1 MSGNPVIDLPFAF
14 HGPCGSGVIR
24 TEPEDFRVDEIT
36 VTEPDGEGE
45 HALLQVEKRNANT
58 DWVARLLAKHA
69 GVKERDVS
77 YAGKKDRNA
86 VTSQWFSVH
95 LPGKPDPDWSALES
109 PELKILQVARHG
121 RKLRTGALRGNRFTI
136 RVRGFSGD
144 EGDLRDRIGLIEKHG
159 IANYFGEQRFGHHGN
174 NLRRA
179 RALFAGELKRLSRN
193 KRGIYLSAAR
203 SHLFNQ
209 VLARRVAEGTWDTP
223 MNGERFLLAG
233 SRSSFLAEAIDQ
245 ELLDRYREGDI
256 HLSGPLWGRG
266 EIAVSGEVAELE
278 REVLA
283 AFGEERAGLEQFGM
297 KMERRSLRAPVG
309 DLGWSLE
316 NDTLE
321 LTFTLPKGSYATA
334 LLRECVDCRE
344 DESGRDSY

>member
-1 MSGNPVIDLPFAF
+1 MTGNPVFELPFAF
-14 HGPCGSGVIR
+14 QGPCGRGVIR
-24 TEPEDFRVDEIT
+24 SVPEDFLVDEIA

-45 HALLQVEKRNANT
+45 HCLLQVEKRNTNT
-58 DWVARLLAKHA
+58 GWVARLLADHA

-86 VTSQWFSVH
+86 VTRQWFSVH

-136 RVRGFSGD
+136 RVRDFSGD
-144 EGDLRDRIGLIEKHG
+144 EADLQKRIELIRQHG
-159 IANYFGEQRFGHHGN
+159 IPNYFGEQRFGHQGN
-174 NLRRA
+174 NLQRA
-179 RALFAGELKRLSRN
+179 RALFNGELTRVSRN

-278 REVLA
+278 REALA
-283 AFGEERAGLEQFGM
+283 AFGEEQAGLEQFGL
-297 KMERRSLRAPVG
+297 KMERRALRAMVG

-316 NDTLE
+316 SDILE
-321 LTFTLPKGSYATA
+321 LTFALPKGSYATA

-344 DESGRDSY
+344 DETGRDS